1 MYEFLEET
9 AGDVLTRPCRE
20 VSPETTVGDL
30 HRLFAM
36 DDVESYP
43 VVRNG
48 EVIGIVSKFDSLRP
62 FAFGTDQIL
71 PHYEEI
77 MGTVVEEIMSRDVI
91 SANSDTRLARVLQTM
106 VQHRIKS
113 VPILDH
119 ENKLIGIV
127 GRGDIFRAL
136 RKCTLPAGAPTPGPD
151 AAACRRTG

>member
-9 AGDVLTRPCRE
+9 AGDVMTRSCKQ

-71 PHYEEI
+71 PHYDEI

-91 SANSDTRLARVLQTM
+91 SANSDTRLTHVLQTM
-106 VQHRIKS
+106 VQHRIRS
-113 VPILDH
+113 VPVLDR

-127 GRGDIFRAL
+127 GRGEIFRAL
-136 RKCTLPAGAPTPGPD
+136 RKCTLPADVPTPGPD
-151 AAACRRTG
+151 AAACRRTN